1 MPCTRPMD
9 NETIPCPNCGSSLF
23 TEKFC
28 PNCGSANPVNYIDES
43 LRVEPATVIH
53 KSNSGSA
60 KKLGVIAAIAV
71 IGIVVAGFFANSY
84 ALGNLQFRVR
94 DISDFDYASLSSKVQ
109 MDVCNPSAFPAGF
122 DKFNAVIH
130 YRGGDFANMSVNGG
144 TVMPYQPARF
154 DGRLELNAQTVSG
167 LIVAFA
173 NAVAGQDTAY
183 NEGDISM
190 TMTVDAKILGVI
202 PYSQTRD
209 FTFSEFQQAMSL
221 QQTAGYSC

>member
-1 MPCTRPMD
+1 ME
-9 NETIPCPNCGSSLF
+9 NETMPCPNCGSALF

-43 LRVEPATVIH
+43 LRVEPATVMH

-60 KKLGVIAAIAV
+60 KRVIVMAAITV

-84 ALGNLQFRVR
+84 ALDRLQFRVK
-94 DISDFDYASLSSKVQ
+94 DISDFDYVSLSSKVQ
-109 MDVCNPSAFPAGF
+109 MDICNPSAFPAGF

-130 YRGGDFANMSVNGG
+130 YRGDDFATMSVNGG

-154 DGRLELNAQTVSG
+154 DGKLILDAQTVSG

-183 NEGDISM
+183 NEDDISM
-190 TMTVDAKILGVI
+190 TMTVDAKILGII
-202 PYSQTRD
+202 PHTQTRD
-209 FTFSEFQQAMSL
+209 FTFSEFQQVMSL
-221 QQTAGYSC
+221 QHATGYSC

>member
-1 MPCTRPMD
+1 MVVRK
-9 NETIPCPNCGSSLF
+9 SS
-23 TEKFC
+23 
-28 PNCGSANPVNYIDES
+28 G
-43 LRVEPATVIH
+43 
-53 KSNSGSA
+53 GSA
-60 KKLGVIAAIAV
+60 KRVAVIAVIAV
-71 IGIVVAGFFANSY
+71 IGIAVAGFFANSY
-84 ALGNLQFRVR
+84 ALDSLQFRIR

-130 YRGGDFANMSVNGG
+130 YRGGDFASMSVNGG
-144 TVMPYQPARF
+144 AVMPYQPARF
-154 DGRLELNAQTVSG
+154 DGKLMLDAQTVSG

-183 NEGDISM
+183 NEDDISM
-190 TMTVDAKILGVI
+190 TMTVDAKILGVV

>member
-1 MPCTRPMD
+1 M
-9 NETIPCPNCGSSLF
+9 F

-43 LRVEPATVIH
+43 LRVEPAMVVR
-53 KSNSGSA
+53 KSSGGSA
-60 KKLGVIAAIAV
+60 KRVAVIAVIAV
-71 IGIVVAGFFANSY
+71 IGIAVAGFFANSY
-84 ALGNLQFRVR
+84 ALDSLQFRIR

-130 YRGGDFANMSVNGG
+130 YRGGDFASMSVNGG
-144 TVMPYQPARF
+144 AVMPYQPARF
-154 DGRLELNAQTVSG
+154 DGKLMLDAQTVSG

-183 NEGDISM
+183 NEDDISM
-190 TMTVDAKILGVI
+190 TMTVDAKILGVV